1 MPVPKGTFAVSS
13 TPAVSDARL
22 SSNLAMTWIDGL
34 ILGIKIVIV
43 LHIFLI
49 GAAYVVL
56 LERKVSAWIQNRVG
70 PNRAGWRGSLQSF
83 ADVLKLVLKED
94 IVPAQANPSFHLLA
108 PIISIAIALSVWAF
122 IPFGAPFAIGE
133 TVVNPMIAPDV
144 NVGVL
149 ILLALSSLGVYG
161 ITLAGWASN
170 NKYSLLGGLR
180 SAAQMISYELSMGLA
195 LIGMLLVMGSVDV
208 SSIVAQQQEY
218 WFGFLPKWN
227 VFVQPVGFLIFLVAA
242 FAETNRAP
250 FDLAEAEPELVG
262 GFHTEYTGLKFGLFF
277 LAEYGNVILMS
288 ALMSTLFFGGYG
300 APWLQD
306 LAFFKENPILLA
318 LVQFGALALKTLFFV
333 FFFIWVRWS
342 IPRFRYDQL
351 MNLGWRV
358 TFPLALANVVVT
370 ALIVKLVVK

>member
-1 MPVPKGTFAVSS
+1 ME
-13 TPAVSDARL
+13 L
-22 SSNLAMTWIDGL
+22 IDVIVL
-34 ILGIKIVIV
+34 VVKILIV

-56 LERKVSAWIQNRVG
+56 LERKVSAWIQDRVG
-70 PNRAGWRGSLQSF
+70 PNRVGWRGSLQSF

-94 IVPAQANPSFHLLA
+94 IVPGHANKFFHFLA
-108 PIISIAIALSVWAF
+108 PVISIAIAISVWAV
-122 IPFGAPFAIGE
+122 IPFCSPF
-133 TVVNPMIAPDV
+133 TVFGVEIQPTIAP
-144 NVGVL
+144 NLNIGIL
-149 ILLALSSLGVYG
+149 LLLALSSLGVYG

-180 SAAQMISYELSMGLA
+180 SSAQMISYELSMGLS
-195 LIGMLLVMGSVDV
+195 LIGMMLVMGSVNITT
-208 SSIVAQQQEY
+208 IVAQQGGY
-218 WFGFLPKWN
+218 WFGWLPKWN
-227 VFVQPVGFLIFLVAA
+227 IFVQPVGFLIFLVAA

-288 ALMSTLFFGGYG
+288 ALMTTLFFGGYHL
-300 APWLQD
+300 PWVED
-306 LAFFKENPILLA
+306 LPFFKDHTGLLA
-318 LVQFGALALKTLFFV
+318 LAQFGALFVKALFWIFFFV
-333 FFFIWVRWS
+333 WVRWS

-358 TFPLALANVVVT
+358 MFPLALLNTVIT
-370 ALIVKLVVK
+370 AIVLAAMK

>member
-1 MPVPKGTFAVSS
+1 M
-13 TPAVSDARL
+13 
-22 SSNLAMTWIDGL
+22 NLTEVI
-34 ILGIKIVIV
+34 ILVVKLLVV

-70 PNRAGWRGSLQSF
+70 PNRTGWRGSLQSF

-94 IVPAQANPSFHLLA
+94 IVPEAASYGFHTLA
-108 PIISIAIALSVWAF
+108 PVISIAIAISVWAM
-122 IPFGAPFAIGE
+122 IPFAAPFSVGE
-133 TVVNPMIAPDV
+133 TVVDPTVAPGLDV
-144 NVGVL
+144 GIL

-180 SAAQMISYELSMGLA
+180 SSAQMISYELSMGLS
-195 LIGMLLVMGSVDV
+195 LIGMMLVMGSLNVTE
-208 SSIVAQQQEY
+208 IVTQQGGY
-218 WFGFLPKWN
+218 WFGFLPAWN
-227 VFVQPVGFLIFLVAA
+227 IFVQPVGFLIFLVAA

-288 ALMSTLFFGGYG
+288 ALMSTLFFGGYNF
-300 APWLQD
+300 PWVQD
-306 LAFFKENPILLA
+306 LAFFREHDILCA
-318 LVQFGALALKTLFFV
+318 LLQFTALFGKTLFFI

-358 TFPLALANVVVT
+358 MFPLALVNTVVT
-370 ALIVKLVVK
+370 AIVLNFMKK

>member
-1 MPVPKGTFAVSS
+1 MS
-13 TPAVSDARL
+13 
-22 SSNLAMTWIDGL
+22 WIDAL
-34 ILGIKIVIV
+34 ILVVKIVIV

-94 IVPAQANPSFHLLA
+94 IVPAQANKAFHLIA
-108 PIISIAIALSVWAF
+108 PVISIAIALSVWAL
-122 IPFGAPFAIGE
+122 IPFGAPFTVGE
-133 TVVNPMIAPDV
+133 TVVNPMIAPNV
-144 NVGVL
+144 NVGIL
-149 ILLALSSLGVYG
+149 IILALSSLGVYG

-180 SAAQMISYELSMGLA
+180 SSAQMISYELSMGLA
-195 LIGMLLVMGSVDV
+195 LIGMMLVMGSMNV
-208 SSIVAQQQEY
+208 SDIVAQQQEY

-227 VFVQPVGFLIFLVAA
+227 FFVQPVGFLIFLVAA

-300 APWLQD
+300 APWVQD
-306 LAFFKENPILLA
+306 LSFFQENPIFLA
-318 LVQFGALALKTLFFV
+318 LLQFGSLVLKTTFFV

-358 TFPLALANVVVT
+358 MFPIALANVVVT
-370 ALIVKLVVK
+370 AVVVRMLAR

>member
-1 MPVPKGTFAVSS
+1 MSA
-13 TPAVSDARL
+13 
-22 SSNLAMTWIDGL
+22 IDVI
-34 ILGIKIVIV
+34 ILVIKV
-43 LHIFLI
+43 LFVVHFFLI

-70 PNRAGWRGSLQSF
+70 PNRVGWGGSLQSF

-94 IVPAQANPSFHLLA
+94 IVPAAANKTFHLLA
-108 PIISIAIALSVWAF
+108 PIISIAVAIAAWMIV
-122 IPFGAPFAIGE
+122 PFAAPF
-133 TVVNPMIAPDV
+133 VVNGKLIVPTVAPDL
-144 NVGVL
+144 NIGLL
-149 ILLALSSLGVYG
+149 ILLALSAVGVYG

-170 NKYSLLGGLR
+170 SKYSLLGGIR
-180 SAAQMISYELSMGLA
+180 SSAQMVSYELSMGLS
-195 LIGMLLVMGSVDV
+195 LMGVLLLSGTLNV
-208 SSIVAQQQEY
+208 SEIVAQQGGY
-218 WFGFLPKWN
+218 WFGWLPSWN
-227 VFVQPVGFLIFLVAA
+227 IFVQPIGFLVFLVAA

-288 ALMSTLFFGGYG
+288 AVMSTVFFGGYNL
-300 APWLQD
+300 PWVQD
-306 LAFFKENPILLA
+306 LEFFREHDVLRAILQFLTLLA
-318 LVQFGALALKTLFFV
+318 KTVFWV

-358 TFPLALANVVVT
+358 MFPLALANTVVT
-370 ALIVKLVVK
+370 AIVLALMRG